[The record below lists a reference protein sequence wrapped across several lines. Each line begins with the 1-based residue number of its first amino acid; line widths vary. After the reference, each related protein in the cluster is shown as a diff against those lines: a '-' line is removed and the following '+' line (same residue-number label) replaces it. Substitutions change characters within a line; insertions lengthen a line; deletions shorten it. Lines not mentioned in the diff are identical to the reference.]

1 PARSPGARALRR
13 LVNPSRTSSH
23 GRRCPRLP
31 GGLGST
37 CRRGPTGR
45 VPTAPDEGQRL
56 PEVLRVDEGPSLREL
71 VLDRRRID
79 VHLSAHLDEGL
90 AFRQLLSDVR
100 LQEPEAPIDAP
111 RERGPRALDLA
122 LLEGGL

>member
-1 PARSPGARALRR
+1 MGDVVRGFLEGSVQLAGDGRA
-13 LVNPSRTSSH
+13 
-23 GRRCPRLP
+23 
-31 GGLGST
+31 
-37 CRRGPTGR
+37 GP
-45 VPTAPDEGQRL
+45 VPTATDEGQRL
-56 PEVLRVDEGPSLREL
+56 AAVLRVDEGPRLREL

-79 VHLSAHLDEGL
+79 LRLSAHLDEGL

-122 LLEGGL
+122 LLEGDLPFLEELLELRRVGADFVRGL

>member
-1 PARSPGARALRR
+1 MGDVVRGFLEGSVQLAGGGR
-13 LVNPSRTSSH
+13 L
-23 GRRCPRLP
+23 
-31 GGLGST
+31 
-37 CRRGPTGR
+37 GR

-122 LLEGGL
+122 LLARRLP